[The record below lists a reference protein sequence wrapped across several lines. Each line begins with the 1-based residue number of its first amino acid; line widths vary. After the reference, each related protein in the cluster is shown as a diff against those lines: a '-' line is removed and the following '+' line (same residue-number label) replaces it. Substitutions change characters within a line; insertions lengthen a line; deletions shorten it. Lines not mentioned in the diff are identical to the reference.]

1 MANGFLT
8 TSELDFTNYKD
19 SLKTFLSQQ
28 STFKDYDFEGSN
40 ISVLLDLLAYNTYMN
55 GVYLNMVGSE
65 MFLDTALLRE
75 SIVSHAKE
83 LNYTPRSRTAAVA
96 FVDITVNPTDA
107 PDSITIPKYYE
118 ISGRTENDIT
128 YFFTTDEAIVIRA
141 NNGVYKAANVAIY
154 EGNIVREVFI
164 ANGTSRF
171 LLQSANV
178 DVSSINVTVK
188 DSNTSISETKWNKET
203 FLFGLDNTDNIYF
216 VQGAEDHLFE
226 VVFGNGD
233 IGKALVDGNQV
244 TINYRET
251 NGLDANGV
259 EDFEAGN
266 PITDAGGVYT
276 NITIDTVQPSAQGS
290 EHETDEEIRFNAPRY
305 FPTQNRAVT
314 VEDYIALTKQAFP
327 SLEVVTAYGGE
338 ETEPK
343 QYGKVIVAAK
353 PFGGTKLPTP
363 LKTQMY
369 NFLKERSSIS
379 IDPVVVDPEYFF
391 AEIVTEVLY
400 NINSTT
406 RSARDVQALVEETV
420 LQWGQDNL
428 QKFGSDLRYSKLIKT
443 IDDCEIAIISNNTE
457 LRIVKHLEVD
467 TGVPFRISF
476 SFENELKTEVSTSR
490 KIYEDTT
497 STIESSL
504 FTYNL
509 GNVDYLAKIKDDT
522 QGNLMIVS
530 TVNGVVQLL
539 KDKIGTVN
547 YTTGEISIAETVY
560 EDVGARSE
568 LEIYGKTKRLDI
580 ETKANKILQ
589 IEAEHLVVTVN
600 GIRE

>member
-8 TSELDFTNYKD
+8 TSELDFQNYKTN
-19 SLKTFLSQQ
+19 LRTFLSQQ
-28 STFKDYDFEGSN
+28 DVFKDYDFEGSN
-40 ISVLLDLLAYNTYMN
+40 MSVLLDLLAYNTYMN

-65 MFLDTALLRE
+65 MFLDTSLLRE

-96 FVDITVNPTDA
+96 YVDITVTPTDN

-118 ISGRTENDIT
+118 INGRTEDNTT

-141 NNGVYKAANVAIY
+141 NSGIYKAANVAIY
-154 EGNIVREVFI
+154 EGNIVKEVFI
-164 ANGTSRF
+164 ANASTRY

-178 DVSSINVTVK
+178 DVQSINVTVK
-188 DSNTSISETKWNKET
+188 DSISATTETKWNKET

-226 VVFGNGD
+226 IVFGNGD
-233 IGKALVDGNQV
+233 IGKALTDGNV
-244 TINYRET
+244 VNISYRET
-251 NGLDANGV
+251 NGVDANGV
-259 EDFEAGN
+259 ENFTAPNSIEG
-266 PITDAGGVYT
+266 YT
-276 NITIDTVQPSAQGS
+276 NISLATIIAAGTGA
-290 EHETDEEIRFNAPRY
+290 EHETDEEIKFNAPRY

-314 VEDYIALTKQAFP
+314 VEDYVALTKQGFP

-338 ETEPK
+338 EVEPK

-353 PFGGTKLPTP
+353 PFGGIKLSTP

-391 AEIVTEVLY
+391 AEIVTEILY
-400 NINSTT
+400 NINLTT
-406 RSARDVQALVEETV
+406 RSARDIQALVENTI
-420 LQWGQDNL
+420 LQWGDNNL
-428 QKFGSDLRYSKLIKT
+428 QKFGSDLRYSKLVKA
-443 IDDCEIAIISNNTE
+443 IDDSEQAIISNNTE
-457 LRIVKHLEVD
+457 LRLVKHIEVS
-467 TGVPFRISF
+467 TGVLFRISF
-476 SFENELKTEVSTSR
+476 SFDNELKKEVSATR
-490 KIYEDTT
+490 KIYEDTA

-509 GNVDYLAKIKDDT
+509 NGVDYLAKIKDDT

-530 TVNGVVQLL
+530 TVDGVVRLL
-539 KDKIGTVN
+539 KDKIGTIN
-547 YTTGEISIAETVY
+547 YTTGELSIGELIY
-560 EDVGARSE
+560 EDVGPENVLE
-568 LEIYGKTKRLDI
+568 LYGKTKKLDL

>member
-8 TSELDFTNYKD
+8 TSELDLQNYKS

-28 STFKDYDFEGSN
+28 DQFKDYDFEGSN
-40 ISVLLDLLAYNTYMN
+40 MSVLLDLLAYNTYMN
-55 GVYLNMVGSE
+55 GVYLNLVGSE
-65 MFLDTALLRE
+65 MFLDTAQLRE

-83 LNYTPRSRTAAVA
+83 LNYTPRSRTSPIAY
-96 FVDITVNPTDA
+96 VDLTITPTDA

-118 ISGRTENDIT
+118 INGRTEDNTT

-141 NNGVYKAANVAIY
+141 NNGVYKAANVAVY
-154 EGNIVREVFI
+154 EGNIVKEVFI
-164 ANGTSRF
+164 ANASARYI
-171 LLQSANV
+171 LQSANV
-178 DVSSINVTVK
+178 DVQSINVTVK
-188 DSNTSISETKWNKET
+188 ESNTATVETKWNRET
-203 FLFGLDNTDNIYF
+203 FLFGLDNADEVYF

-233 IGKALVDGNQV
+233 IGKALVDGNLV
-244 TINYRET
+244 TIAYRET

-259 EDFEAGN
+259 EIFTAPNAIQG
-266 PITDAGGVYT
+266 YT
-276 NITIDTVQPSAQGS
+276 NISVATVAPASQGA
-290 EHETDEEIRFNAPRY
+290 EHETDDEIKFNAPRY

-338 ETEPK
+338 DTEPK

-363 LKTQMY
+363 LKNQMY

-379 IDPVVVDPEYFF
+379 IDPVIVDPEYFF
-391 AEIVTEVLY
+391 AEVVTEVLY
-400 NINSTT
+400 NINLTT
-406 RSARDVQALVEETV
+406 RSARDIQALVEETI
-420 LQWGQDNL
+420 LQWGGNNL
-428 QKFGSDLRYSKLIKT
+428 AKFGSDLRYSKLVKA
-443 IDDCEIAIISNNTE
+443 IDDSEAAVISNNTE
-457 LRIVKHLEVD
+457 LRLVKHIEVD
-467 TGVPFRISF
+467 IGIPFRISF
-476 SFENELKTEVSTSR
+476 SFENELKKEVSTTR

-497 STIESSL
+497 STIETSL

-509 GNVDYLAKIKDDT
+509 NDVDYLAKIKDDT

-530 TVNGVVQLL
+530 TINGVVQLL
-539 KDKIGTVN
+539 KDKVGTVD
-547 YTTGEISIAETVY
+547 YATGTIAIGELIY
-560 EDVGARSE
+560 EDVGIQGS
-568 LEIYGKTKRLDI
+568 LEIYGKTKKLDL
-580 ETKANKILQ
+580 ETNANKILQ